1 MSIILSLHLLP
12 HIAIIYYF
20 LTSSLISLFTVIYI
34 SFVLGFGLNRK
45 KSIMSSPKVNVSKK
59 DLTVLIPVYN
69 EDPELFEKVVSSV
82 RDEGLKFIVVGDG
95 CNSPYKDIAEKYG
108 GTFVYLKERGGKRR
122 ALREGIKY
130 VTSPYV
136 MFLDSDTLLQKGSVE
151 RLLMEFNDDKIAA
164 VSPEVSVFSTKSEYA
179 SYISEM
185 IQRLRDVSYRALS
198 KFGSIISVNGQ
209 CTICR
214 TDVIKP
220 FLLSEEFNNV
230 KLLGFKTLLGD
241 DRQLTDY
248 IYKRGYKVRV
258 VSDIR
263 VKTKGPDSLKGLI
276 KQLLRWYR
284 SNNFFLIKELLDGS
298 MIKKG
303 FISFLVL
310 LYWYTLPLISLSD
323 ILIKGG
329 LFFRRAY
336 LIIVHKGF
344 NIPLL
349 SELIKQE
356 IEQDII
362 PGYTSD
368 PSVSHHHHVLFYIKI
383 SHYFWYKFKVFHS
396 FMATNQ
402 YVILHLHRLLA
413 HLMTF
418 HSYVSIA
425 STVASVLFLV
435 FVLYNI
441 ENRSIKSMIVSML
454 AFPLMF
460 VSDILAILTLWKQM
474 HWGTR

>member
-1 MSIILSLHLLP
+1 MSIMLPSYLLP

-34 SFVLGFGLNRK
+34 SFVLAFGINRK
-45 KSIMSSPKVNVSKK
+45 KSLTLSPKGKVSKK

-82 RDEGLKFIVVGDG
+82 RDEGLRFIVVGDG
-95 CNSPYKDIAEKYG
+95 CNSPYKDITEKYG

-136 MFLDSDTLLQKGSVE
+136 MFLDSDTLLPKGSVE

-164 VSPEVSVFSTKSEYA
+164 VSPEVTVFSTKSEYA

-185 IQRLRDVSYRALS
+185 MQRLRDVSYRALS

-209 CTICR
+209 CTIYR

-248 IYKRGYKVRV
+248 IYKRGYKVKV
-258 VSDIR
+258 VSDVR
-263 VKTKGPDSLKGLI
+263 VRTKGPDSLKGLM

-310 LYWYTLPLISLSD
+310 LYWYTLPIISLSD
-323 ILIKGG
+323 ILVKGG

-336 LIIVHKGF
+336 LIIAHKGF
-344 NIPLL
+344 DIPLL
-349 SELIKQE
+349 SELVKQE
-356 IEQDII
+356 IEQDIL
-362 PGYTSD
+362 PGYTND
-368 PSVSHHHHVLFYIKI
+368 PPVSHHHVQFYIKI
-383 SHYFWYKFKVFHS
+383 SHAFWYKFKVFHS
-396 FMATNQ
+396 FITTNQ
-402 YVILHLHRLLA
+402 YVILNLHRLLV

-425 STVASVLFLV
+425 STFASILFLV

-441 ENRSIKSMIVSML
+441 ENKSIKSMIVSML

-460 VSDILAILTLWKQM
+460 ISDILAILTLWKQM